1 LKPPPLIQI
10 RQDIILINLMRKGA
24 MIVQSSCCGTKAT
37 GPTKLN
43 SKTPYCGTLEEQ
55 QLPRHHIQEY
65 FNQIIG
71 GLMTQ

>member
-1 LKPPPLIQI
+1 
-10 RQDIILINLMRKGA
+10 
-24 MIVQSSCCGTKAT
+24 MIVQKMQACVLSHITIHRASCCETKAT

-55 QLPRHHIQEY
+55 QLPRHHIQQY